1 MNTCLQTLEPKWS
14 PLVSTGKGILQRA
27 CDCGNHTAGGGECSG
42 CRKKR
47 ELQRSQSNNT
57 SLASAPPIVDEV
69 LRSPGLPL
77 DPQTRNFFESRFG
90 SDLSRVQTHSIE
102 RAQKSG
108 PLTIGE
114 PHDQF
119 EREADAMADRVT
131 QTPAG
136 SGGGFYDFNDV
147 RIHTDARAAES
158 ARSVNALAYTV
169 GRDLVFAAGRYAPQT
184 DDGLRLIAHELTHV
198 VQQSGAS
205 PSESRFAAKLIQ
217 RQTETSED
225 PENSASEP
233 ENAGQ
238 NGPATEE
245 ASGEADGGATEQAT
259 DRGPELAALTAIVDE
274 LSYRVRGVRRD
285 NGLSGRTTEVGS
297 TSCNPETGQPE
308 WRIDRSRIAECMW
321 PCAERH
327 EQTHAEFLR
336 MPCERVWL
344 PIARARFW
352 IRVAGQYAQQGNL
365 PEAERAMREANAA
378 VEEGRREVQ
387 WYLMYMAQT
396 CRYDE
401 GTAYQEGIEVC
412 DTPEVRSR
420 CTATGELPQYN
431 TQMAAW
437 RRFSQNPPNCPPQPP
452 PPPRRP

>member
-42 CRKKR
+42 CKKNR
-47 ELQRSQSNNT
+47 ELQRSPGNNT
-57 SLASAPPIVDEV
+57 SVASA
-69 LRSPGLPL
+69 
-77 DPQTRNFFESRFG
+77 PQTRNFFESRFG
-90 SDLSRVQTHSIE
+90 RDLSRVQTHSI
-102 RAQKSG
+102 A
-108 PLTIGE
+108 
-114 PHDQF
+114 
-119 EREADAMADRVT
+119 
-131 QTPAG
+131 PAID
-136 SGGGFYDFNDV
+136 SSF
-147 RIHTDARAAES
+147 A
-158 ARSVNALAYTV
+158 V
-169 GRDLVFAAGRYAPQT
+169 G
-184 DDGLRLIAHELTHV
+184 V
-198 VQQSGAS
+198 VQRQI
-205 PSESRFAAKLIQ
+205 ESSD
-217 RQTETSED
+217 ES
-225 PENSASEP
+225 ENSASEP
-233 ENAGQ
+233 SNAGE
-238 NGPATEE
+238 NIPATEE
-245 ASGEADGGATEQAT
+245 AQGEAEGATEPAP

-274 LSYRVRGVRRD
+274 LSYTVRGVRRD
-285 NGLSGRTTEVGS
+285 NGLPGRTTEVGS
-297 TSCNPETGQPE
+297 TNCNPETGQPE

-352 IRVAGQYAQQGNL
+352 IRVTGQYAQQGNL

-420 CTATGELPQYN
+420 CTATGELSQYN
-431 TQMAAW
+431 IQMEAW